1 MARLRAA
8 LARFAVSDRGTSAV
22 ELALVLPVLVALL
35 LAGFQVVLYVNASRK
50 VELVAN
56 SISEMISQATPPT
69 ASSTTA
75 KINALDIHFSY
86 DASLVLF
93 PYLMTDANRK
103 GIAWWQNITIDYAS
117 IQFTQISTSCAGAA
131 DQSACYTANVVWTTT
146 GTAGANARPC
156 LIPQVAADDNAS
168 PTNLT
173 LPRSLFGP
181 GSIIAVDV
189 SFTFVPTFG
198 SQFVKPLVIR
208 RSVFVQPRYASLI
221 TYDMSTS
228 DGIATSCPGY

>member
-1 MARLRAA
+1 MGWIHAKLT
-8 LARFAVSDRGTSAV
+8 RFAASERASSAV
-22 ELALVLPVLVALL
+22 ELALVLPVLVVLM

-75 KINALDIHFSY
+75 TVTALDLHFGY

-93 PYLMTDANRK
+93 PYLMKDAAQK
-103 GIAWWQNITIDYAS
+103 GVSWWQDIVIKYAS
-117 IQFTQISTSCAGAA
+117 IQFKQISTNCAGNA
-131 DQSACYTANVVWTTT
+131 DQSACYTANVVWTSSGTT
-146 GTAGANARPC
+146 GNTTRPC
-156 LIPQVAADDNAS
+156 GVPQIAADDNAS

-181 GSIIAVDV
+181 GSVVAVDV

-198 SQFVKPLVIR
+198 SQFVQPLLIK